1 MEGRPRRELRVE
13 RGFET
18 SRLENDLLAVAY
30 DRAIAHRLHIAHL
43 TQRVDPETASVADA
57 GVLVPLM
64 AKGA

>member
-13 RGFET
+13 RVFET

-30 DRAIAHRLHIAHL
+30 ERVFAYGLQISQLP
-43 TQRVDPETASVADA
+43 QRVDPETALAADA
-57 GVLVPLM
+57 GLLLPLI